1 MIAVDRHN
9 EEIQR
14 NFDLWRRK
22 PSLRKAY
29 RNFHETIAAALPA
42 SRTGII
48 AELGSG
54 VPNISE
60 VIPGCLRTD
69 LFPNPWLDQV
79 ENAYALSFP
88 DGSVSALVLFDV
100 FHHLRY
106 PGTAL
111 AEFRR
116 ALMPGGR
123 VIVFDP
129 CVSLLGRLVY
139 GALHAEPLGLGQHI
153 EPSAP
158 AGWSPAGVDYYAAQG
173 NATRVF
179 LGNELEVAEMGW
191 RVVTTRRM
199 SAISYVLSGGYS
211 RPQMYPDWAYPLLRR
226 VDRIADAFPRLCA
239 TRLLVALEKTGG
251 G

>member
-14 NFDLWRRK
+14 NLDFWHRK
-22 PSLRKAY
+22 PSLRQVY
-29 RNFHETIAAALPA
+29 RIFHETIAAALPA
-42 SRTGII
+42 QRTGIV

-54 VPNISE
+54 VPDISE

-69 LFPNPWLDQV
+69 LFPNPWLDRV

-116 ALMPGGR
+116 VLMPGGR

-129 CVSLLGRLVY
+129 CVSWLGRLVY
-139 GALHAEPLGLGQHI
+139 GLLHAEPLALGQPI
-153 EPSAP
+153 EPFAP
-158 AGWSPAGVDYYAAQG
+158 AGWSPEKVDYYAAQG
-173 NATRVF
+173 NATRAF
-179 LGNELEVAEMGW
+179 LGDELDLAAMGW
-191 RVVTTRRM
+191 RIAATRRM

-211 RPQMYPDWAYPLLRR
+211 KPQMYPDRAYPFLRQI
-226 VDRIADAFPRLCA
+226 DRLCDGFPRVFA

-251 G
+251 V